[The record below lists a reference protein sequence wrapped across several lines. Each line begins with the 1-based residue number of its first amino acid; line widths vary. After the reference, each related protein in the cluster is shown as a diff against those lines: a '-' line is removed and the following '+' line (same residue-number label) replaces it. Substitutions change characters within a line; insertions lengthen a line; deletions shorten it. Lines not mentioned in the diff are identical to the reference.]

1 LPVRSRFYR
10 WPWKVRV
17 EDEVDEELAFHI
29 EMRTR
34 ELCDRGVPEADARR
48 EAHRR
53 IGDLDRMRASL
64 RDMGARRDEHIM
76 RAQYLG
82 ELGQDVTFA
91 LRQLLKT
98 PMFTAI
104 TVLTLALGIGGTT
117 AIFSAVY
124 AVVLRP
130 LPIER
135 PDRLYVVGEMF
146 QGGTSNMSVGNFTDA
161 VEGTTA
167 FEGLAAQQFFS
178 FNLSEGGT
186 AERVIGARVT
196 ANFFDVIGSRP
207 LTGRTFTA
215 DEDTPGGARVV
226 VLSHRL
232 WRQRFGGGSVVGRDI
247 RLNGEIHRVIG
258 IMPQSF
264 DLRSNS
270 EDLWTPIAFT
280 PKQKVWHDDH
290 YLDVYGRLKP
300 GVTIE
305 RATEELEAVATR
317 LRRDFPKDCGNLRYA
332 TQPFAEQF
340 VGDYK
345 TRLLVLL
352 AAVTIV
358 LLIACS
364 NVANLLLARGAAR
377 AREVAIR
384 TAIGAGRWRIVR
396 QLLTE
401 SVVLGLLAGTAG
413 VTIAYWTVRAVLAWS
428 PAGVP
433 RLEQTRVDPV
443 TLAFA
448 AALAIGSSILC
459 GLAPA
464 LRLSRDEPQR
474 GLHEGRRGAT
484 SGGVRD
490 RLRAGLIVAEVA
502 LSLTLLVGAGLLIR
516 TGIALQAVNP
526 GFDPAGVLSAR
537 VALPESAYP
546 EPERIMETFRRL
558 TEDTQHLPGVTHA
571 AVSSYAALG
580 PGIGSN
586 GLLPEGQ
593 PFDLNNLIN
602 SQLRMI
608 SPDFFQTMRIPIV
621 KGRAFDE
628 NDRTGGQK
636 VMIVSEALA
645 ARAFPGQDPIG
656 KRISCCE
663 RGPNDGPVLKLIV
676 GVAGDVHSRDLA
688 RAPAPEFYLPI
699 PQVPREAWTWIQR
712 TMYVVVRTDG
722 DPAALVQPLK
732 AVVGRIDP
740 DVPLFDVRL
749 MDQRVQLSLATSRFN
764 TFLLTLLG
772 VVGLLLAA
780 SGIYGIV
787 AYLVSQR
794 TQEIGVRMALG
805 ATPSQVVRMVLKQAM
820 KPVAI
825 GALLGIAAALLA
837 SRVLAAQLFAVK
849 PTDPLTISVVAATL
863 IVVAFVA
870 SVVPARRA
878 AAVDPTRA
886 LSAD

>member
-1 LPVRSRFYR
+1 M
-10 WPWKVRV
+10 
-17 EDEVDEELAFHI
+17 DEEIAFHL

-34 ELCDRGVPEADARR
+34 ELAHAGCRETEARR
-48 EAHRR
+48 EAERR

-64 RDMGARRDEHIM
+64 RDMGARRDGHM
-76 RAQYLG
+76 QRAQYLS

-91 LRQLLKT
+91 VRQLLKN
-98 PMFTAI
+98 PVFAAI
-104 TVLTLALGIGGTT
+104 AVLTLALGIGGTT

-146 QGGTSNMSVGNFTDA
+146 QGAPSNMSVGNYTDA
-161 VEGTTA
+161 VAGTTA
-167 FEGLAAQQFFS
+167 FEGLAAQQYFN
-178 FNLSEGGT
+178 FNLVGRRRDRAG
-186 AERVIGARVT
+186 RRRARDRQFLRRHGHLVRRSVARSPRT
-196 ANFFDVIGSRP
+196 RTRP
-207 LTGRTFTA
+207 ALHTSSCSA
-215 DEDTPGGARVV
+215 ID
-226 VLSHRL
+226 L
-232 WRQRFGGGSVVGRDI
+232 WRQRFGGGAVVGRDV
-247 RLNGEIHRVIG
+247 RLNGEPYTVVG

-264 DLRSNS
+264 DLTTDS
-270 EDLWTPIAFT
+270 EELWTPIAFT
-280 PKQKVWHDDH
+280 PEQKAMHDEH

-300 GVTIE
+300 GVTID
-305 RATEELEAVATR
+305 RARAELEAVATR
-317 LRRDFPKDCGNLRYA
+317 LRHDFPKDSGELRYA
-332 TQPFAEQF
+332 TQPFVEQF

-352 AAVTIV
+352 AAVSVV

-377 AREVAIR
+377 AREIAIR

-401 SVVLGLLAGTAG
+401 SVVLGLLAAAAG
-413 VTIAYWTVRAVLAWS
+413 VALAHWTVRAVVAWS

-448 AALAIGSSILC
+448 VALAMGSSVLC

-474 GLHEGRRGAT
+474 GLHDGRRGAT
-484 SGGVRD
+484 GGGVRD

-502 LSLTLLVGAGLLIR
+502 LSLVLLVGAGLADSNRYRAAHTSIR
-516 TGIALQAVNP
+516 DSIRR
-526 GFDPAGVLSAR
+526 GVLSAR
-537 VALPESAYP
+537 IALPASSYP
-546 EPERIMETFRRL
+546 EPARVIETFRRL
-558 TEDTQHLPGVTHA
+558 TEETQRMPGVTHA
-571 AVSSYAALG
+571 AVSSYAAMG
-580 PGIGSN
+580 PGVGSN

-593 PFDLNNLIN
+593 PFDLKALIQ

-608 SPDFFQTMRIPIV
+608 SPDFFETMRIPIV

-628 NDRTGGQK
+628 NDRAGGQK
-636 VMIVSEALA
+636 VMIISEALA

-656 KRISCCE
+656 KRINCCE
-663 RGPNDGPVLKLIV
+663 RGPNDAPVLKVVV

-688 RAPAPEFYLPI
+688 RAPRPEFYLPI
-699 PQVPREAWTWIQR
+699 PQVPPEAWTWVQR
-712 TMYVVVRTDG
+712 TMYIVVRTDG

-732 AVVGRIDP
+732 AIVARIDP

-749 MDQRVQLSLATSRFN
+749 MDQRLQLSLATSRFN

-772 VVGLLLAA
+772 
-780 SGIYGIV
+780 
-787 AYLVSQR
+787 
-794 TQEIGVRMALG
+794 M
-805 ATPSQVVRMVLKQAM
+805 
-820 KPVAI
+820 
-825 GALLGIAAALLA
+825 
-837 SRVLAAQLFAVK
+837 
-849 PTDPLTISVVAATL
+849 
-863 IVVAFVA
+863 
-870 SVVPARRA
+870 RRA
-878 AAVDPTRA
+878 
-886 LSAD
+886 

>member
-1 LPVRSRFYR
+1 LPVPSRFYR

-17 EDEVDEELAFHI
+17 EDEVDEEIAFHI

-34 ELCDRGVPEADARR
+34 ELRGRGLSETEARR
-48 EAHRR
+48 EAERR

-64 RDMGARRDEHIM
+64 RDMGARRDEHM
-76 RAQYLG
+76 LRAQYLS

-91 LRQLLKT
+91 VRQLFKS
-98 PMFTAI
+98 PVFAGI
-104 TVLTLALGIGGTT
+104 AVLTLALGIGGTA

-130 LPIER
+130 LPIEQ
-135 PDRLYVVGEMF
+135 PNRLYIVGEMF
-146 QGGTSNMSVGNFTDA
+146 QGAPSNMSVGNYTDA
-161 VEGTTA
+161 VAGTTA
-167 FEGLAAQQFFS
+167 FEGLAAQQYFN
-178 FNLSEGGT
+178 FNLSEGGA
-186 AERVIGARVT
+186 AERVTGARVT
-196 ANFFDVIGSRP
+196 ANFFDIMGSRP
-207 LTGRTFTA
+207 AVGRTFTA
-215 DEDTPGGARVV
+215 DEDTPGAPHVV

-232 WRQRFGGGSVVGRDI
+232 WSQRFGGSAAVGRDL
-247 RLNGEIHRVIG
+247 RLNGEPYTVVG

-264 DLRSNS
+264 DLTANS

-280 PKQKVWHDDH
+280 PDQKAMHDEH
-290 YLDVYGRLKP
+290 YLDVYGRLKA

-305 RATEELEAVATR
+305 RARAELEAVATR
-317 LRRDFPKDCGNLRYA
+317 LRHDFPKDSGELRYA
-332 TQPFAEQF
+332 TQPFVEQF

-352 AAVTIV
+352 AAVSVV

-377 AREVAIR
+377 AREIAIR

-401 SVVLGLLAGTAG
+401 TIVLGLLAAAAG
-413 VTIAYWTVRAVLAWS
+413 VALAHWTVRAVVAWS

-433 RLEQTRVDPV
+433 RLEQTHVDPV

-448 AALAIGSSILC
+448 VALAVGSSVLC

-474 GLHEGRRGAT
+474 SLHDGRRGAT
-484 SGGVRD
+484 GGGVRD

-502 LSLTLLVGAGLLIR
+502 LSLMLLVGAGLLIR
-516 TGIALQAVNP
+516 TGIALNQVDP
-526 GFDPAGVLSAR
+526 GFDPTGVLSAR
-537 VALPESAYP
+537 VALPASPYP
-546 EPERIMETFRRL
+546 EPARVIETFRRL
-558 TEDTQHLPGVTHA
+558 TEETQRMPGVTHA
-571 AVSSYAALG
+571 AVSSYAAMG

-593 PFDLNNLIN
+593 PFDLKALIQ

-608 SPDFFQTMRIPIV
+608 SPDFFETMRIPIV

-628 NDRTGGQK
+628 NDRAGGQK
-636 VMIVSEALA
+636 VMIISEALA

-656 KRISCCE
+656 KRINCCE
-663 RGPNDGPVLKLIV
+663 RGPNDAPVLKLVV

-688 RAPAPEFYLPI
+688 RAPRPEFYLPI
-699 PQVPREAWTWIQR
+699 PQVPPEAWTWVQR
-712 TMYVVVRTDG
+712 TMYIVVRTDG
-722 DPAALVQPLK
+722 DPAALVQGLK
-732 AVVGRIDP
+732 TIVAGIDP

-749 MDQRVQLSLATSRFN
+749 MDQRLQLSLATSRFN

-772 VVGLLLAA
+772 SVGLMLAA
-780 SGIYGIV
+780 TGIYGIV

-794 TQEIGVRMALG
+794 TREIGVRMALG
-805 ATPSQVVRMVLKQAM
+805 ATPRQVVALVLRQAM
-820 KPVAI
+820 KPVALGTVI
-825 GALLGIAAALLA
+825 GIAAALAA
-837 SRVLAAQLFAVK
+837 SRVLAGQLFAVK
-849 PTDPLTISVVAATL
+849 PGDPLTIAVVAATL

-870 SVVPARRA
+870 SVVPAQRA